1 MSGYTQ
7 YIQTMNSTNRIKA
20 VFFDLDG
27 TLRHSVP
34 EGGAVFTEY
43 VASLGLQVS
52 HEDRV
57 RSMRWEY
64 NYWASSPD
72 LRDDLLAHSPDTD
85 NFWIEYSRRRLIA
98 LGVSPEHAIDL
109 APQASAHMGEMYKP
123 ESIVPDDVRR
133 MLPQLQQAGYL
144 MAVISNR
151 DRPFLDILISHGL
164 SEFFPYSL
172 AAGEVDTYKPEPGIF
187 KHALKQMNV
196 AAHETVYVGDN
207 YYADA
212 VGARRAGL
220 EPVLYDPNFIFPDAD
235 CPTIHSFDQLL
246 SVIQAL

>member
-1 MSGYTQ
+1 MSLN
-7 YIQTMNSTNRIKA
+7 NSIKA

-34 EGGAVFTEY
+34 EGGEVFTAY
-43 VASLGLQVS
+43 VISLGLPINL
-52 HEDRV
+52 EDRF
-57 RSMRWEY
+57 RALRWEY
-64 NYWASSPD
+64 SYWASSAD
-72 LRDDLLAHSPDTD
+72 LRDDLLAHSSDTE

-98 LGVSPEHAIDL
+98 LGITPERALEL

-133 MLPQLQQAGYL
+133 MLPQLKQSGYI

-151 DRPFLDILISHGL
+151 DKPFQDTLDSHGL

-172 AAGEVDTYKPEPGIF
+172 SGGEVDSYKPEPGIF
-187 KHALKQMNV
+187 EHALKQLDV
-196 AAHETVYVGDN
+196 SAPETVYVGDN
-207 YYADA
+207 YYADV

-220 EPVLYDPNFIFPDAD
+220 QPVLYDPIGIFPQAD
-235 CPTIHSFDQLL
+235 CVTIRSFDQLL
-246 SVIQAL
+246 PVIQTL